1 MYLWVV
7 IAIFVAA
14 LAALSG
20 SLRPDIKE
28 IYLNTQAETEA
39 TQIYTL
45 HKAALKYYTY
55 HTKADGEVDYDGLAS
70 GYLPFGFNRGNFVS
84 MLYCLNDAGTDV
96 PSGANCIEVHEPDEE
111 HEEEWTSSNG
121 TCCSQPNTANYLI
134 TYGPI
139 PRKWQDNRT
148 SLPRSEILDSM
159 KNKLGYVD
167 GMGYSVDNDA
177 DAPYMGDNNEYNTLG
192 SQKGVVSQGSK
203 PYYSIPQYIINN
215 NNDFDGDGIC
225 AGDGNYCLVYITKI
239 Q

>member
-7 IAIFVAA
+7 IAVFVAA

-28 IYLNTQAETEA
+28 IYLNTQAEAEA
-39 TQIYTL
+39 TQLYTL
-45 HKAALKYYTY
+45 HRAALKYFTY
-55 HTKADGEVDYDGLAS
+55 RDKVDGEVDYDNLS
-70 GYLPFGFNRGNFVS
+70 NGYLPYGFNRGNFVS
-84 MLYCLNDAGTDV
+84 ELYCLTEDGTNIPND
-96 PSGANCIEVHEPDEE
+96 CQQIHEPDEE
-111 HEEEWTSSNG
+111 HEEEWTTSDG
-121 TCCSQPNTANYLI
+121 TCCSQPDTANYLI

-148 SLPRSEILDSM
+148 GLPRAEILDSM

-167 GMGYSVDNDA
+167 GMGYSVDNNA
-177 DAPYMGDNNEYNTLG
+177 DAPYMGTDDEYNTLG

-225 AGDGNYCLVYITKI
+225 AGDGNYCLVYITQI